1 MDREQA
7 LSEGRRSVNDRAA
20 PAYLNLVGGAW
31 RKSASGQVFADIN
44 PADISDVVGSFQ
56 DSESADAEAAVKAAA
71 EAFGGWRRTPLSAR
85 ARILERAAAR
95 LEEHE
100 ARFGE
105 EMTREQGK
113 PLALSRGEFRRAAA
127 TLRFYAAAGQSFGG
141 EALPSDDARMEVS
154 TRREPLGVVAV
165 ITPWNFP
172 VSIPSR
178 KIAPALIAGNTVV
191 FKPASDAPLSGYR
204 LTEALVEAELPP
216 GVLNFVT
223 GKASA
228 IGPTITGSSL
238 IRAISFTGS
247 TAAGRQ
253 IHRSAGFTTR
263 LQMEMGGKNPL
274 IVMDDADLDQAADLA
289 VKGGLSL
296 SGQACTGTSRI
307 IVIESVADEFTN
319 RLLARVL
326 RLHIG
331 NGLAEDTKIGPIA
344 TEAQLRTV
352 LEYVEIGKGE
362 ARLLCGGERLQG
374 EAYERGYFVSPA
386 IFTDVTPDMRI
397 AREEVFGPLIAILTA
412 RNYAEAIAIANDS
425 EYGLSG
431 AIATRDAGLMHD
443 FINDIEC
450 GTVKVNRPTTG
461 NLINA
466 PFGGFKN
473 SSTSTYPE
481 SGRAALEF
489 YTRVKTVY
497 RGC

>member
-228 IGPTITGSSL
+228 IGPAITGSSL

-263 LQMEMGGKNPL
+263 LQMEMGG
-274 IVMDDADLDQAADLA
+274 
-289 VKGGLSL
+289 
-296 SGQACTGTSRI
+296 
-307 IVIESVADEFTN
+307 
-319 RLLARVL
+319 
-326 RLHIG
+326 
-331 NGLAEDTKIGPIA
+331 
-344 TEAQLRTV
+344 
-352 LEYVEIGKGE
+352 
-362 ARLLCGGERLQG
+362 
-374 EAYERGYFVSPA
+374 
-386 IFTDVTPDMRI
+386 
-397 AREEVFGPLIAILTA
+397 
-412 RNYAEAIAIANDS
+412 
-425 EYGLSG
+425 
-431 AIATRDAGLMHD
+431 
-443 FINDIEC
+443 
-450 GTVKVNRPTTG
+450 
-461 NLINA
+461 
-466 PFGGFKN
+466 
-473 SSTSTYPE
+473 
-481 SGRAALEF
+481 
-489 YTRVKTVY
+489 
-497 RGC
+497 